1 MKKESFW
8 TQIGVTSAMGRGQ
21 GLDGSGSGG
30 GPGGGAGGG
39 SLGVMYEWPHWEG
52 IMHHVLLALI
62 LYALYVFYT
71 QPSERKLCNVLL
83 FTVVVAIDG
92 LLHHFINRKNNQHT
106 SYGL

>member
-8 TQIGVTSAMGRGQ
+8 TQIGVTSAMGKGH
-21 GLDGSGSGG
+21 GVDGGE
-30 GPGGGAGGG
+30 G
-39 SLGVMYEWPHWEG
+39 SLGARFMYEWPHWEG
-52 IMHHVLLALI
+52 VMHHILLALM

-71 QPSERKLCNVLL
+71 QPNERKLCNVLL

-92 LLHHFINRKNNQHT
+92 LLHHFINRKNNTQT